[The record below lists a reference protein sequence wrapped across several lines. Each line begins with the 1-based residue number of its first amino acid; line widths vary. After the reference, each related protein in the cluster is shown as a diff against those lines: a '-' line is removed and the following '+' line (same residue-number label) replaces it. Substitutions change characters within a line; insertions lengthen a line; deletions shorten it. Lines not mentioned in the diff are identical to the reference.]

1 MKQLIH
7 ASSQVASGRY
17 KVQVVNSR
25 TGQIVEERPWAKNLI
40 LNNGLDGIA
49 LRSWADSFTYCAAG
63 TGNTPTQLDSG
74 ATTATQSTTSVTSSA
89 NFFQNSDIGSLIRW
103 DSGALAVITGYTS
116 ATQVTVSNSA
126 TVSAGQFTLYRIDQT
141 GLFTEISRS
150 TGYLSGAGNCG
161 TSYVANTVKMK
172 RTYEFDP
179 EGSSRNY
186 AELGFSWDNAPGQ
199 NCFSRVLIEG
209 GAVTVQTDFQLR
221 VIYELSVTITPNT
234 PTSRTASI
242 TGWLNRVASVTT
254 NNAGSGGTPGTYAL
268 GVSGG
273 NGSAFAGTYTIGGG
287 GTITA
292 ITITNPGYG
301 YTVAPSL
308 AFPSGS
314 ITGASATA
322 NLSAW
327 TQGYECVQAYGLAQ
341 VNESGGTAFGSS
353 ANEPSNAGLTNLSE
367 ASDVLASFG
376 TSDGRAVSASKA
388 NTLATY
394 SQGSHLIDKTTTFNV
409 LEGNSTAI
417 RAMSLAG
424 GQGSDGVAFTYLF
437 DNQQTKLDTHRLTL
451 IWWHT
456 WGRTF

>member
-1 MKQLIH
+1 M
-7 ASSQVASGRY
+7 AEGRY

-25 TGQIVEERPWAKNLI
+25 TKEVVVDRPWAKNLI
-40 LNNGLDGIA
+40 LNQGLDGIA
-49 LRSWADSFTYCAAG
+49 LRTWAGSFEYCVAG

-74 ATTATQSTTSVTSSA
+74 ATTATQSTTTVTSSA
-89 NFFQNSDIGSLIRW
+89 NFFANTDIGSLIRW
-103 DSGALAVITGYTS
+103 DSGTLAVITGYTS

-126 TVSAGQFTLYRIDQT
+126 TVSAGEFTLYRIDQT
-141 GLFTEISRS
+141 GLFTEIQRS
-150 TGYLSGAGNCG
+150 NGYLAGAGNCG

-172 RTYEFDP
+172 RTYEFDTQV
-179 EGSSRNY
+179 SSVNY
-186 AELGFSWDNAPGQ
+186 AELGFSWSHDSGQ

-234 PTSRTASI
+234 PTSRTAAI

-254 NNAGSGGTPGTYAL
+254 NNAGSGGTPGTYT
-268 GVSGG
+268 GSVSGG
-273 NGSAFAGTYTIGGG
+273 NGSAFAFTYTIGGG
-287 GTITA
+287 GSITA

-308 AFPSGS
+308 SFPSGS

-322 NLSAW
+322 NLNAW
-327 TQGYECVQAYGLAQ
+327 TQGSECIQAYGLAQ
-341 VNESGGTAFGSS
+341 VDTSGGTSAGASS
-353 ANEPSNAGLTNLSE
+353 NEPSNPGYTNLSE
-367 ASDVLASFG
+367 DAAALQTFG
-376 TSDGRAVSASKA
+376 TADSRSVLVQKA

-394 SQGSHLIDKTTTFNV
+394 TQGSHLIDKTTTFGV
-409 LEGNSTAI
+409 LEGNSDAI

-424 GQGSDGVAFTYLF
+424 GIGSDGVSFTYLF
-437 DNQQTKLDTHRLTL
+437 TNPQTKLDTHRLSLT
-451 IWWHT
+451 WRHT